1 MCCAWRTR
9 LSAFAVRLG
18 DGPRLKAAL
27 GAVVLA
33 MEKLCDRLTH
43 SLALTFHGCLEKL
56 LLYRLREIAP
66 RVGDALAKSAVNAL
80 PRLAR

>member
-1 MCCAWRTR
+1 
-9 LSAFAVRLG
+9 
-18 DGPRLKAAL
+18 
-27 GAVVLA
+27 

-66 RVGDALAKSAVNAL
+66 RVGDALAKNAVMRSCASPDNSFERSWLSGITIRTLSPAEC
-80 PRLAR
+80 